1 MPTTQSDTDEPS
13 LRDGLQALEIVSSIS
28 FYDIFA
34 LRPLFLYKLLSNH
47 SISKSGVTLSASDLS
62 WSKYSLVYFACSM
75 QNINMP
81 SSFKLLALGALVL
94 GAEAQYGR
102 MLEERHNCP
111 AAITQTVYTNAFT
124 ATVYGTS
131 VYSTV
136 T

>member
-1 MPTTQSDTDEPS
+1 
-13 LRDGLQALEIVSSIS
+13 
-28 FYDIFA
+28 
-34 LRPLFLYKLLSNH
+34 
-47 SISKSGVTLSASDLS
+47 
-62 WSKYSLVYFACSM
+62 M

-102 MLEERHNCP
+102 MLEERQNCP

-124 ATVYGTS
+124 ATVYGTT